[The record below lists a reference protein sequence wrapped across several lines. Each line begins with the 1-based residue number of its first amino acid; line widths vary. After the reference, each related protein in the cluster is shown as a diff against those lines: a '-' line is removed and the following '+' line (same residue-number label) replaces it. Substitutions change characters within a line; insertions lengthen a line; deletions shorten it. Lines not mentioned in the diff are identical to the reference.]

1 MCQVRLPT
9 TAVALELLL
18 RYEESGII
26 SLDHCKRLAIDCNID
41 PETELPHVL
50 WLLHHST
57 GSIRYYP
64 GDSILCGNPTP
75 EVVRYSQHSANS
87 HFRFQVRRRA
97 RPRSQKQTMDQ
108 RCVHYGNSEETLER
122 GSSPHTGTNH

>member
-41 PETELPHVL
+41 PETDTTCSVAATPFH
-50 WLLHHST
+50 
-57 GSIRYYP
+57 RQ
-64 GDSILCGNPTP
+64 PTIDIP
-75 EVVRYSQHSANS
+75 S
-87 HFRFQVRRRA
+87 
-97 RPRSQKQTMDQ
+97 
-108 RCVHYGNSEETLER
+108 
-122 GSSPHTGTNH
+122 